1 MSMSDPIA
9 NMLNM
14 IRNAGGRKKS
24 TVDVP
29 ASKLNQSILQ
39 VFKDSGYVD
48 NFRFIEDRRQGTLRI
63 YLKYLGR
70 DPAIT
75 GLKRVSRPGSR
86 VYSKGEKIPRVLN
99 GIGTAVISTSKGV
112 VTDKQAREMK
122 LGGEVLCYIW

>member
-9 NMLNM
+9 NMLTM
-14 IRNAGGRKKS
+14 IRNAGKRRLP

-29 ASKLNQSILQ
+29 ASKLNLSILQ

-48 NFRFIEDRRQGTLRI
+48 NFRFIEDRRQGIMRI
-63 YLKYLGR
+63 YLKYIGR

-122 LGGEVLCYIW
+122 LGGEVICYIW